1 MSLEPRIVKE
11 SFIRIEPEGEKA
23 AAYFYGRLFAENPR
37 LRALFPPA
45 MDLQRDRLFHAL
57 TKIVWSLDSPESLA
71 GYLGQLG
78 RDHRKFGVLPEHYPA
93 VGAALIATLR
103 RFAGPEWTAEAEAAW
118 TAAYQRAADLM
129 MGAAEQ
135 DAAHSPP
142 WWVAEVV
149 AHERR
154 SPDLALLT
162 LRPDRPL
169 PFTAGQYLTVQ
180 TARWPRV
187 WRPYS
192 IANAPRS
199 DGLLR
204 LHVRAVPGGWVSGAL
219 VRHTAAGDTL
229 LLGPALGSAGLAP
242 DSDRDLLLVAGGTGL
257 APMKALV
264 EQVLLAGHRR
274 NVRLLVGARTERDL
288 YDLPDLRL
296 LESSYPWLRVVPVVS
311 EDSDFDGMRGTLPD
325 AVGRLGGWEDH
336 EVHVCGPAEMIR
348 RTVGELQRLGV
359 PLDRVHHDLLEAEG
373 IAPHLAGACPVHSAA
388 PVPALAAG
396 ERASHPASGG

>member
-11 SFIRIEPEGEKA
+11 TFVQIEPEGEKA
-23 AAYFYGRLFAENPR
+23 VAYFYGRLFAENPR

-71 GYLGQLG
+71 DYLGRLG
-78 RDHRKFGVLPEHYPA
+78 RDHRKFGVLREHYPA

-118 TAAYQRAADLM
+118 TAAYRRAADLM
-129 MGAAEQ
+129 ATAAEQ
-135 DAAHSPP
+135 DAVHSPP

-154 SPDLALLT
+154 SHDLAVLT

-219 VRHTAAGDTL
+219 VRHTAVGDTL
-229 LLGPALGSAGLAP
+229 LLGPALGSTRLDP
-242 DSDRDLLLVAGGTGL
+242 DGDRDLLLVAGGTGL
-257 APMKALV
+257 APMKALA
-264 EQVLLAGHRR
+264 EQVLVSGRR
-274 NVRLLVGARTERDL
+274 RDVTLLVGARTERDL

-296 LESSYPWLRVVPVVS
+296 LESSCPGLRVVPVVS
-311 EDSDFDGMRGTLPD
+311 DDPGFDGVRGTPPE
-325 AVGRLGGWEDH
+325 AVARFGEWDGRD
-336 EVHVCGPAEMIR
+336 VYVCGPAEMVR
-348 RTVGELQRLGV
+348 ATVAGLQRQGV
-359 PLDRVHHDLLEAEG
+359 PLTRVHHDLLEAEG
-373 IAPHLAGACPVHSAA
+373 IAAHLAGACPAHSPAGPEA
-388 PVPALAAG
+388 P
-396 ERASHPASGG
+396 GG